1 MISLRRLALALSIPL
16 LSLAAPL
23 VRAADAPPTVETVDI
38 HRYAGLWY
46 EIASL
51 PNFFQRGCV
60 ATTAEYTLGEGGRL
74 GVKNRCRK
82 DTLDG
87 DWKQSEGRARVVAP
101 GKLKVSFFWPFEGDY
116 WILALDPDY
125 RWALVGAPGRDY
137 LWVLSRTP
145 QMPEATYA
153 AITQKAVALGF
164 DLRELRRTPQPAP

>member
-1 MISLRRLALALSIPL
+1 MICLRRFARLLMIALLALA
-16 LSLAAPL
+16 APQL
-23 VRAADAPPTVETVDI
+23 RAAEPPPTVETVDLK
-38 HRYAGLWY
+38 RYAGLWY

-60 ATTAEYTLGEGGRL
+60 ATTAEYTLAEGGRIA
-74 GVKNRCRK
+74 VKNRCRK

-145 QMPEATYA
+145 QLPEASFA
-153 AITQKAVALGF
+153 AITQKAAALGF
-164 DLRELRRTPQPAP
+164 DLRELRRTPQPLP